1 MLSTTYSAKI
11 LNYLLILL
19 LDVQEHEVRLKGSSK
34 SHCPID
40 VTSLELSVFINEV
53 VRRDMELCEALLL
66 VKKIKRHNIN
76 VSDNAD

>member
-1 MLSTTYSAKI
+1 M
-11 LNYLLILL
+11 
-19 LDVQEHEVRLKGSSK
+19 RLKGSSK

-40 VTSLELSVFINEV
+40 VTSLELSVFINEE

-66 VKKIKRHNIN
+66 VKKIKRHNNIN